1 MKSLEHHILD
11 NINKYKLPSLKHIY
25 STIDEYLDL
34 NGFTEETV
42 TSEQIR
48 HYYEYRYNGL
58 NRKYVNENL
67 LTHESLK
74 LIKKIKTKY
83 SEYIDD
89 IYEDDYVKT
98 KKNIVCIKLNNN
110 GYEVF
115 VKGNNDSTKL
125 NNSDK
130 SNEFLKLIAFFNYY
144 VSLVNDMTIYLE
156 PLFTKPCL
164 ATIKKNGAKIYHVTL
179 LANYKRI
186 MKLGIIPKV
195 GKSKEETSTG
205 YRYFPS
211 KSFYIMNGKTYK
223 DTYKA
228 VYDTLVDKEYY
239 DKKYVILEVDVS
251 SLNLQFYLDEAA
263 KSPLAIY
270 TFNAMDPS
278 LITNKWYSF
287 YDFKNTLIEN
297 EDIK

>member
-89 IYEDDYVKT
+89 IYEDDYIKT
-98 KKNIVCIKLNNN
+98 KKNIISIKLNNN

-164 ATIKKNGAKIYHVTL
+164 TTIKKNGAKIYHVTL

-186 MKLGIIPKV
+186 MKIGIIPKV

-205 YRYFPS
+205 YMYFPS

>member
-42 TSEQIR
+42 TNKQIR

-74 LIKKIKTKY
+74 LIEKIKTKY
-83 SEYIDD
+83 GGYIDD
-89 IYEDDYVKT
+89 IYEDDYIKT
-98 KKNIVCIKLNNN
+98 KKNIVSIKLNND

-186 MKLGIIPKV
+186 MKLGITPKV
-195 GKSKEETSTG
+195 GKSKEETRTG

-211 KSFYIMNGKTYK
+211 KSFYIMNGKTHE

-239 DKKYVILEVDVS
+239 DKEYVILEVDVS

-278 LITNKWYSF
+278 LITNKWYSLN
-287 YDFKNTLIEN
+287 DFKNTLIEN

>member
-11 NINKYKLPSLKHIY
+11 NINKYKLPSLKHVY

-42 TSEQIR
+42 TNKQIR

-74 LIKKIKTKY
+74 LIEKIKSKY
-83 SEYIDD
+83 SGYIDD
-89 IYEDDYVKT
+89 IYEDDYIKT
-98 KKNIVCIKLNNN
+98 KKNIVSIKLNND
-110 GYEVF
+110 GYEAF
-115 VKGNNDSTKL
+115 VKGSNDSIKL
-125 NNSDK
+125 NNSNK

-144 VSLVNDMTIYLE
+144 VSLVNNMTIYLE

-164 ATIKKNGAKIYHVTL
+164 ATIKKNGAKIYNVTL

-186 MKLGIIPKV
+186 MKLGITPKV
-195 GKSKEETSTG
+195 GKSKEETGTG

-211 KSFYIMNGKTYK
+211 KSFYIMNGKTCK

-239 DKKYVILEVDVS
+239 DKEYVILEVDVS
-251 SLNLQFYLDEAA
+251 SLNLQFYFDEAA

-287 YDFKNTLIEN
+287 NDFKNTLIEN